1 MKKGITLIATL
12 LAGSSVGATI
22 VWKIKKKKEMKI
34 KEYADK
40 HLAIMQMYNQWLVT
54 KQEGKSIV
62 TYFKEHGYS
71 NIAIYGMS
79 YVGECLLEEL
89 KNSEITV
96 KYAIDKNADHIYAD
110 VDVVSPENII
120 DEVDAI
126 VVTSNFYFDSI
137 EKNLQNKIGCPIIN
151 FEDILY
157 EI

>member
-1 MKKGITLIATL
+1 MKKSITLIATL
-12 LAGSSVGATI
+12 LAGTAVGATT
-22 VWKIKKKKEMKI
+22 VWKVKKKREVKV

-40 HLAIMQMYNQWLVT
+40 HLAIMLMYNQWLLT

-62 TYFKEHGYS
+62 TYFKEHGYN

-79 YVGECLLEEL
+79 YVGERLLEEL

-96 KYAIDKNADHIYAD
+96 KYAIDKNADCIYTD
-110 VDVVSPENII
+110 VDVVLPEDII
-120 DEVDAI
+120 DEVDAV

-137 EKNLQNKIGCPIIN
+137 EENLQHKINCPIIN